1 MILLDGKSTSQQIKD
16 ELKEKV
22 LVLKNNGGKVPHLA
36 VILVGENGA
45 SKTYVNAKIK
55 ACEYVGFKS
64 TLIKY
69 PETVSEQEVLDKIA
83 EINGNDDIDGLIVQL
98 PLPAHIDEQKVIE
111 AIDYKKDVDGFHP
124 VNAGRL
130 MLGMP
135 AFVPAT
141 PMGIMELLKRYDIE
155 VQGKHVVVL
164 GRSHIV
170 GRPMSILLSGKGKYS
185 DGTVTLCHSKTQ
197 NMEFYTKN
205 ADIVVVALGKPEYL
219 KGNMIKDGAVVVDV
233 GITRVPDST
242 KEKGYRL
249 AGDVDFD
256 SVKEKVS
263 YITPVPGGVGPMT
276 IASLLL
282 NTYYAAT
289 EKIYKK

>member
-22 LVLKNNGGKVPHLA
+22 LELKNSGGKIPHLA

-45 SKTYVNAKIK
+45 SKTYVNSKIK

-64 TLIKY
+64 TLVKY
-69 PETVSEQEVLDKIA
+69 PETVSEREVLDKIA

-135 AFVPAT
+135 AYVPAT

-155 VQGKHVVVL
+155 VQGKNVTVL

-197 NMEFYTKN
+197 NIEFYTKN
-205 ADIVVVALGKPEYL
+205 ADVVVVALGKPEYL
-219 KGNMIKDGAVVVDV
+219 KGDMIKEGAVVIDV
-233 GITRVPDST
+233 GITRVPDSS

-256 SVKEKVS
+256 SVKDKVS

-282 NTYYAAT
+282 NTYYSAT